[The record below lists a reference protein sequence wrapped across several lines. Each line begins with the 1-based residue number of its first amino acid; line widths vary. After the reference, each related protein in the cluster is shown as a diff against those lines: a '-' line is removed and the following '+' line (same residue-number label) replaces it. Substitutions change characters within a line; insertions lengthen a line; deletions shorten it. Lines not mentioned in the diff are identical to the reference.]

1 MGMKFTKIPAETF
14 AQIQSNA
21 GILLDS
27 FIPATGTIGNILCA
41 TTGGLNFN
49 DNPTFSDLGEDIDN
63 CAKDTMELKR
73 IDDRAVT
80 ISGTG
85 LTVTP
90 AFVKRL
96 IAGADI
102 DTLDS
107 THVIP
112 RTELESGDFHD
123 LWWVGDYSDKN
134 GINNGGFIAIH
145 LKNTLSTGGFQIQS
159 GDKAKGQ
166 FAFTF
171 TAHTS
176 IQSQD
181 TVPYDVYVQAGS
193 AESGDYRMNV
203 ASAAGS
209 TTGYTAITV
218 SASASASQSY
228 VYQTGVGLY
237 VPGKD
242 STLVGSA
249 WTSWDGDDEISADTG
264 LDIVVAIIDANNKS
278 VHAGIATVVSKES

>member
-41 TTGGLNFN
+41 TSGGLNFN
-49 DNPTFSDLGEDIDN
+49 DSPSFTDFGEDIDN
-63 CAKDTMELKR
+63 CKKNTKELKR
-73 IDDRAVT
+73 LDDRDIT
-80 ISGTG
+80 ISGTA
-85 LTVTP
+85 LTVT
-90 AFVKRL
+90 AGFVKRL
-96 IAGADI
+96 IAAADI

-134 GINNGGFIAIH
+134 GASHGGFVAIH
-145 LKNTLSTGGFQIQS
+145 LMDSLSTGGFQIQS

-171 TAHTS
+171 TAHGS
-176 IQSQD
+176 IYDQD
-181 TVPYDVYVQAGS
+181 TVPYEVYVQAGS

-218 SASASASQSY
+218 SATASASQSY

-242 STLVGSA
+242 STLVGTA
-249 WTSWDGDDEISADTG
+249 WTEWDGDDEIEAETG
-264 LDIVVAIIDANNKS
+264 MDIVVAIIDSNNKS
-278 VHAGIATVVSKES
+278 VHAGIGTVVAKES